1 MEHLNELKA
10 IWLTANVET
19 LPKADA
25 AVKAIKAYRL
35 KQAFIA
41 AAQIIAALIL
51 MCVMIWVLIDYKS
64 TMAVTRI
71 GEAFMFIAIF
81 IILGAGA
88 GSLKRISASGSH
100 TNEGFINFLKQERQ
114 KQFLFEG
121 RTKVIGFAIASA
133 GLLLYLFEFTHTDS
147 TLMIGTYIAAA
158 AWCAVIWFVVRPRMM
173 KRNVRRMNE
182 SIEKLERLLTQL
194 SDK

>member
-25 AVKAIKAYRL
+25 AVKAIKAFRL
-35 KQAFIA
+35 MQALKA
-41 AAQIIAALIL
+41 VALMVVALIL
-51 MCVMIWVLIDYKS
+51 MCVLIWVLIDYKS

-71 GEAFMFIAIF
+71 SETFMFIALF
-81 IILGAGA
+81 IILGGGI
-88 GSLKRISASGSH
+88 GSLKRISASGSY
-100 TNEGFINFLKQERQ
+100 TNEGYINYLKQERQ

-121 RTKVIGFAIASA
+121 RTKVIGFVFASA

-147 TLMIGTYIAAA
+147 TLMVGVYIVAA
-158 AWCAVIWFVVRPRMM
+158 AWCAVSWFVVRPRMI
-173 KRNVRRMNE
+173 KRNARRMNE

-194 SDK
+194 SDN

>member
-1 MEHLNELKA
+1 MEQLNELKA

-25 AVKAIKAYRL
+25 AVKAIKAFRL
-35 KQAFIA
+35 NQVFKA
-41 AAQIIAALIL
+41 ASLIVAALIL

-64 TMAVTRI
+64 TMAVTHI
-71 GEAFMFIAIF
+71 GETFMFIAIF
-81 IILGAGA
+81 IILGAGV

-100 TNEGFINFLKQERQ
+100 TNQGFINFLKQERQ
-114 KQFLFEG
+114 KQFVFEG
-121 RTKVIGFAIASA
+121 RTKVIGFAFASA
-133 GLLLYLFEFTHTDS
+133 GLLLYLFEFTHSDS
-147 TLMIGTYIAAA
+147 TLMAGAYIVAA
-158 AWCAVIWFVVRPRMM
+158 AWCAASWFVVRPRMIR
-173 KRNVRRMNE
+173 RNVRRINE